1 MLQEKNLNT
10 YSNRIKERSNNL
22 KFCLKTGAEGLN
34 TSPTREG
41 LLDFVWN
48 VEGDTWFIPKN
59 LDKFEMGI
67 VDVLLDFFNQGRIF
81 NLSTREIENYL
92 RDENH
97 IRAIPESEISEK
109 LIESWIRDLVKGHYS
124 CNVAQRIFQGDFAQ
138 LDLIQRI
145 KAVKELLKALNFN
158 RVNVDLV
165 DIEYPE
171 LVFKIE
177 ANQLVERPNLEGFLA
192 FWQEYLRQYFKNE
205 ELVVQIE
212 KNL

>member
-22 KFCLKTGAEGLN
+22 KFCLKKGAEGFN

-48 VEGDTWFIPKN
+48 VEGETWFIPKN
-59 LDKFEMGI
+59 LDTFEMGI
-67 VDVLLDFFNQGRIF
+67 VDVLLDFFNKGRIF

-97 IRAIPESEISEK
+97 IKAIPESEISEK
-109 LIESWIRDLVKGHYS
+109 LLESWIRELIKGYYS
-124 CNVAQRIFQGDFAQ
+124 CNVPQREFQGDFAK
-138 LDLIQRI
+138 LDLIQKI
-145 KAVKELLKALNFN
+145 KAVKELLKEVHFKK
-158 RVNVDLV
+158 VNVDLV

-171 LVFKIE
+171 LVFKLE
-177 ANQLVERPNLEGFLA
+177 TNQLVERPTLEGFSA
-192 FWQEYLRQYFKNE
+192 FLQAYLRRYFKNE